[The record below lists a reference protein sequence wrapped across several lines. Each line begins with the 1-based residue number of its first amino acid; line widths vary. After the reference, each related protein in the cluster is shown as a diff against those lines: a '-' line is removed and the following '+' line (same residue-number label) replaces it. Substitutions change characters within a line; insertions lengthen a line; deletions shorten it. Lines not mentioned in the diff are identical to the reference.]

1 MSPLICWLI
10 TGAVLLLF
18 AGLLGRTV
26 RYSEPDGQ
34 GWKQAKPTIL
44 GILIDDRKRYSL
56 AHFQL
61 VAWGLVL
68 TSLVAA
74 VALARLLASVAPGE
88 VLNFTIPPNLLVL
101 AGLAGGS
108 SVLATAVK
116 ASKDTAQIQAKSGR
130 TQFRQMFMVEEG
142 VGTDSAVDPTKFQNF
157 VLTVIAIAV
166 YSVMAGSYLAH
177 TDLSRTGAPNLL
189 PDVAQGLLY
198 LIGISQGAY
207 VGAKIPNR
215 AMSDDPSQRAPAA
228 VPEPAIQPVPVPA
241 ITTAPAL
248 AAAPALVTLAG
259 AATATGD

>member
-1 MSPLICWLI
+1 
-10 TGAVLLLF
+10 V
-18 AGLLGRTV
+18 
-26 RYSEPDGQ
+26 
-34 GWKQAKPTIL
+34 L

-88 VLNFTIPPNLLVL
+88 VLNFNIPPNLLVL

-108 SVLATAVK
+108 TVLATAVK
-116 ASKDTAQIQAKSGR
+116 ASKDTAQIQSKSGK

-142 VGTDSAVDPTKFQNF
+142 DGTDSAVDPTKFQNF
-157 VLTVIAIAV
+157 ALTVIAIAV
-166 YSVMAGSYLAH
+166 YIVMAGSYLAH
-177 TDLSRTGAPNLL
+177 TDLSSAGAPNLL
-189 PDVAQGLLY
+189 PNVAQGLLY

-215 AMSDDPSQRAPAA
+215 PTSDDTSQLAPAT
-228 VPEPAIQPVPVPA
+228 VLEPASQSMPVAA
-241 ITTAPAL
+241 ITTVPAL
-248 AAAPALVTLAG
+248 AAAPALVTLA
-259 AATATGD
+259 AATTATGD